1 MIRRPPRSTLFPY
14 TTLFRS
20 YDLNGD
26 GDLLVGLRVHEVVE
40 IPVLVEERHR
50 SRLGPHALDLLPCPK
65 SLLDQDR
72 KSTRLNS
79 SHANISYAVFC
90 LKKKKKISCFIL
102 Q

>member
-65 SLLDQDR
+65 SLLDHGPRVEVPQ
-72 KSTRLNS
+72 TRS
-79 SHANISYAVFC
+79 KERRVGKECRSRWSPYH
-90 LKKKKKISCFIL
+90 
-102 Q
+102 